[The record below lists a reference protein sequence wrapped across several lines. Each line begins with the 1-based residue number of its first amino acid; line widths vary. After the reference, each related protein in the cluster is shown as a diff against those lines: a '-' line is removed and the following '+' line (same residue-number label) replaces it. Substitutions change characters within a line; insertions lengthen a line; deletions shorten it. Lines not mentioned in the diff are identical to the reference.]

1 MRIKSFLPIVML
13 AICSHAKALIP
24 FETETMI
31 SGYCIAGS
39 REDDKALG
47 GYGRSSNAAKEI
59 TEGIPGTDG
68 EISLIALPDDEVPFR
83 KQYNGFRLLLIN
95 RTAKEVSLPASDSR
109 LYIIC
114 EARDQDGEWKPI
126 EYLPSSWCGNS
137 HHSAY
142 LPSGHYWEFSAP
154 VYSGSLKTKL
164 RYNLGGNIYCAELG
178 GFINTYS
185 NEFDGSINPSQF
197 RKPETRR

>member
-1 MRIKSFLPIVML
+1 MCIKSFLPIVVL

-39 REDDKALG
+39 RKDDKALG
-47 GYGRSSNAAKEI
+47 GYYRASNEPKKI

-68 EISLIALPDDEVPFR
+68 EIALIALPDDEVPFG
-83 KQYNGFRLLLIN
+83 KKYKGFRLLLVN

-109 LYIIC
+109 LPIIC

-142 LPSGHYWEFSAP
+142 LPSGHYWEFSVP
-154 VYSGSLKTKL
+154 VYSGSFKTKL
-164 RYNLGGNIYCAELG
+164 RYADRGS
-178 GFINTYS
+178 FYS
-185 NEFDGSINPSQF
+185 NEFDGSINPAQF
-197 RKPETRR
+197 KKPETRGR